1 MEIRKP
7 SFLDGAE
14 DPGPEP
20 VERNMRVLK
29 LSEGFRVTAVGIRLS
44 AVTDSCRLSLFVAVN
59 NLEHPDGTFNSVQV
73 IQSTSKLS
81 SYLPCFQ
88 DLKSYYLS
96 VFN

>member
-1 MEIRKP
+1 VKIRKP
-7 SFLDGAE
+7 SFLDGDE
-14 DPGPEP
+14 DPEPEP

-29 LSEGFRVTAVGIRLS
+29 LSEGFRVTGAGIRLS
-44 AVTDSCRLSLFVAVN
+44 ADTDSCRLSLFVAVN

-88 DLKSYYLS
+88 DLKSYYFS
-96 VFN
+96 VVN